1 MRGSIVTLRPL
12 TLADADTLWELI
24 GDDQDTW
31 RWVGSGAPVP
41 RTVEDL
47 RIEFARKLARQ
58 GAEFF
63 AIVDNT
69 TEQVIGS
76 TAFIDIR
83 PKDHHFEIGSSF
95 IAPAF
100 RGGKRNLEAKFLM
113 LSDAFENRDAVRVT
127 IKANEKNIAS
137 RKAIEKLGAKLEGLL
152 RNQRQE
158 RDGTWRTA
166 AYYSVIVEEWPETK
180 SQLNHL
186 LESATSR

>member
-31 RWVGSGAPVP
+31 RWVGSGAPTP
-41 RTVEDL
+41 RTAEAL
-47 RIEFARKLARQ
+47 QAEFARKLARES
-58 GAEFF
+58 AEFF
-63 AIVDNT
+63 AIIDNAT
-69 TEQVIGS
+69 DQVIGS

-83 PKDHHFEIGSSF
+83 PKDHHFEIGSTF
-95 IAPAF
+95 IAPGF
-100 RGGKRNLEAKFLM
+100 RGGNRNVEAKFLM
-113 LSDAFENRDAVRVT
+113 LSEAFENRDAVRVT
-127 IKANEKNIAS
+127 IKANEKNVAS

-180 SQLNHL
+180 THIRSV
-186 LESATSR
+186 LETQN